1 MATETEIKLK
11 IRDLPAFQRALKR
24 LGAHLAHSGARRVHE
39 ENIIFDSPDGLLARQ
54 AKLLRIR
61 TETPSA
67 PAKASRGQSPER
79 VILTFK
85 QPTSARPGGPSQADQ
100 DFAYKVRE
108 EFELQ
113 VSDASTLT
121 KIIEALG
128 MPGWFRYEKYRTTY
142 RLPSSK
148 AWAHGLLIEL
158 DETPI
163 GTFVELEG
171 PAAAIDR
178 AARELGYSQQDYIL
192 KNYLRLYV
200 ESCNEKGEKPN
211 HMLFPPAH

>member
-11 IRDLPAFQRALKR
+11 VRDLPAFHRALKR
-24 LGAHLAHSGARRVHE
+24 LGARLAHSGARRVHE
-39 ENIIFDSPDGLLARQ
+39 ENIIFDSPDGALARQ

-67 PAKASRGQSPER
+67 PANAKRHSRRR
-79 VILTFK
+79 VILTYK
-85 QPTSARPGGPSQADQ
+85 QPVSAVPGEPSHEVP
-100 DFAYKVRE
+100 DFSYKVRE
-108 EFELQ
+108 EFELV
-113 VSDASTLT
+113 VSDASALAG
-121 KIIEALG
+121 IIEGLG
-128 MPGWFRYEKYRTTY
+128 MHGWFRYEKYRTTY

-148 AWAHGLLIEL
+148 PWAKGLLIEL

-171 PAAAIDR
+171 PETAIDR
-178 AARELGYSQQDYIL
+178 VARELGYSQQDYIL

-200 ESCNEKGEKPN
+200 ESCNEKGEKPT
-211 HMLFPPAH
+211 HMLFRPDH